1 MFFYGL
7 SAQNLRKNEEI
18 NNYQIFRKLLIDIR
32 NPEIMVAEKI
42 AKEKRGFYI
51 HFIIYLLVNILL
63 FVQWWYITGGEGFA
77 WPITTTIGWGIGI
90 IAHFIG
96 VFVFLKK

>member
-1 MFFYGL
+1 M
-7 SAQNLRKNEEI
+7 RKNEEM

-32 NPEIMVAEKI
+32 SPEIMVAGKI
-42 AKEKRGFYI
+42 VKEKRGFYI

-63 FVQWWYITGGEGFA
+63 FAQWWYITGGEGFA

-96 VFVFLKK
+96 VFIISVK